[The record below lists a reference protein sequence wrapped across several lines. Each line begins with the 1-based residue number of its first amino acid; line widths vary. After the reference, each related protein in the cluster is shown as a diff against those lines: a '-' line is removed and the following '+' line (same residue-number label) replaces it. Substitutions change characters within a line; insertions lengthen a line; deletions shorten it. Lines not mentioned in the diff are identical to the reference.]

1 MYLIRLKPNHNE
13 SLLSYLSRTAEA
25 NEFSLIDVIKDVK
38 SKKYTLRID
47 RLYLIDHHPHVKQ
60 ELG

>member
-1 MYLIRLKPNHNE
+1 M
-13 SLLSYLSRTAEA
+13 SRTAEA